1 MKRDDFIIDFSL
13 QAVFREDMLRRD
25 IEDLQ
30 KRYQVCGISFFSS
43 SFSSSDTFGSGAI
56 KDKVKTLEIIL

>member
-1 MKRDDFIIDFSL
+1 MTVIWFTLSFNS

-30 KRYQVCGISFFSS
+30 KRYQVCN
-43 SFSSSDTFGSGAI
+43 D
-56 KDKVKTLEIIL
+56 L